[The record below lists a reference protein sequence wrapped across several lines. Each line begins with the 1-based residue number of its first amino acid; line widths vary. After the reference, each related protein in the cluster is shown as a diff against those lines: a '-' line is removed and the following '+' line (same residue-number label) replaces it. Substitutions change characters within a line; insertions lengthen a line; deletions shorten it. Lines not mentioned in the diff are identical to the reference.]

1 MPTGNGERALSAQVI
16 LLLKRSGV
24 TEIDRLSPVLTA
36 LKRYLDPIGEP
47 ESHPLSDKEQR
58 FLSAVVP
65 FSLEQS
71 SDEVQDQMIANTI
84 IAYMDV
90 VSRSFSEESFAELMG
105 IDTPAVRRLYDDRKL
120 FGIAGLNGLVFP
132 KFQFTEV
139 GVWIQVLPGFD
150 AVLSTMPSA
159 VHPLALERFFLNP
172 CPDLEVENGPEPLSP
187 REWLIDGRDPE
198 PICQLAREL

>member
-1 MPTGNGERALSAQVI
+1 MSAQVI
-16 LLLKRSGV
+16 LLLKRAGV
-24 TEIDRLSPVLTA
+24 TEVDRLSPVLTA
-36 LKRYLDPIGEP
+36 LKRYLDPIEEP
-47 ESHPLSDKEQR
+47 ESHPLTDEEKR

-65 FSLEQS
+65 FGLEQS
-71 SDEVQDQMIANTI
+71 SGEVQDQMIANTI

-90 VSRSFSEESFAELMG
+90 VSRSVSEESLAELMG

-120 FGIAGLNGLVFP
+120 FGIAGPSGLVFP
-132 KFQFTEV
+132 KFQFTD
-139 GVWIQVLPGFD
+139 GGDWIQVLSGFD

-172 CPDLEVENGPEPLSP
+172 CPDLEVMDDSESLSP

-198 PICQLAREL
+198 PICQIVGEL

>member
-1 MPTGNGERALSAQVI
+1 MLSGKVIFLLRRA
-16 LLLKRSGV
+16 GV

-36 LKRYLDPIGEP
+36 LKRYLDPIEES
-47 ESHPLSDKEQR
+47 ESHQLTDEEKR
-58 FLSAVVP
+58 FLSTVGD
-65 FSLEQS
+65 FGFGQS
-71 SDEVQDQMIANTI
+71 SGEVQGQMIANTI

-90 VSRSFSEESFAELMG
+90 VSRSVSEESLAELMG
-105 IDTPAVRRLYDDRKL
+105 INTPAVRRLYDDRKL

-139 GVWIQVLPGFD
+139 GDWVQIIPRFD
-150 AVLSTMPSA
+150 AVLSTMPSD

-172 CPDLEVENGPEPLSP
+172 CPDLEVEKGSEPLSP

-198 PICQLAREL
+198 PICQMVRY